1 MELALRRYYA
11 AEVGQISADLDV
23 DQREIRGWFDTQLIV
38 GGYRGQTQAS
48 PVGRVPLDHPLTQR
62 LLDSHLVRTNRRGG
76 TTWFELAHDRLIDP
90 VKRDNREWRREHGT
104 PLELAADA
112 WISRAASAARSS
124 SVTTWIA
131 SVRSIR
137 GP

>member
-1 MELALRRYYA
+1 M
-11 AEVGQISADLDV
+11 